1 MTTQLVLPFPPASP
15 VNLSILVKVLQA
27 LQYLSQNGGNAGLIQ
42 HPVLVFPTGDD
53 MLDDVQHRA

>member
-1 MTTQLVLPFPPASP
+1 MKTQIVLPFFPAPP

-27 LQYLSQNGGNAGLIQ
+27 LQHLSQDGGNAGLIQ
-42 HPVLVFPTGDD
+42 HPVLMFPTGDD